1 MRFVGDQLVA
11 LLVAVS
17 FAAGLNLYATVA
29 TLGILAHTGVL
40 SLPGSLQL
48 LGSWWV
54 IGASSV
60 LFAVEFFADKIPGF
74 DLVWNTLHTFIRVP
88 AAALLA
94 YQATSGLSP
103 LQQMAAAAAGGGI
116 AMVAHSGKTAAR
128 AAVTASPE
136 PFSNAA
142 LSLGGEGLSVSL
154 TWLATKHPYLAAS
167 IAAVLVLATVLMV
180 RWVWRTFRSMF
191 HKGRQALDELVAG
204 AP

>member
-29 TLGILAHTGVL
+29 TLGLLAHFGVL
-40 SLPGSLQL
+40 TLPASLHALA
-48 LGSWWV
+48 SWWV
-54 IGASSV
+54 IGAGAV
-60 LFAVEFFADKIPGF
+60 LFAIEFFADKIPGF
-74 DLVWNTLHTFIRVP
+74 DLIWNTLHTFIRIP

-103 LQQMAAAAAGGGI
+103 MQQMAAAAAGGTI
-116 AMVAHSGKTAAR
+116 ALVAHSGKTAAR

-142 LSLGGEGLSVSL
+142 LSMGEDALSISI

-167 IAAVLVLATVLMV
+167 IAAVLLVVTILLV
-180 RWVWRTFRSMF
+180 RWVWRSLKTLL
-191 HKGRQALDELVAG
+191 HKGRQAIEQAL
-204 AP
+204 

>member
-29 TLGILAHTGVL
+29 TLGILAHFGVL
-40 SLPGSLQL
+40 TLPGSLHL
-48 LGSWWV
+48 LQSWWV
-54 IGASSV
+54 IGAGTA

-74 DLVWNTLHTFIRVP
+74 DLIWNALHTFIRVP

-94 YQATSGLSP
+94 YQATSSLSP
-103 LQQMAAAAAGGGI
+103 LQQMAAAAAGGTI
-116 AMVAHSGKTAAR
+116 ALVAHSGKTAAR

-136 PFSNAA
+136 PFSNIA
-142 LSLGGEGLSVSL
+142 LSTGGEALSISL

-167 IAAVLVLATVLMV
+167 IAALLIVITILLV
-180 RWVWRTFRSMF
+180 RWVWRSLRSLLRR
-191 HKGRQALDELVAG
+191 GRQAIAEAL
-204 AP
+204 